1 MRVGSANVASQNWEI
16 STGSQ
21 SGIISASFFSGTGN
35 SAMIIPR
42 ISRTLS
48 MFQPS
53 VRRWVAA
60 PPRLD
65 EANVGQGVKSA
76 IYSLSS
82 WNINAFWPRPVARA
96 TAIINLLL
104 SEAHLSSDIIF
115 LQEVT
120 REVRSSLLRDPRIRS
135 NYLATD
141 AEDTAAFN
149 DVSFATM
156 TLLSK
161 ARFSSQGATIGPVSR
176 FKLPS
181 QYGRDAL
188 CTDVFLPPSTASS
201 SLHTGIEDC
210 YRLRL
215 VNVHLDSLSS
225 TLSYRKQQMA
235 CVSEILHES
244 DNSQT
249 KQSNIGLVAG
259 DFNAVCQEDQDLL
272 TKNRLTDAW
281 LQLYGADAAQSQ
293 TNTEQKSKHFLGPR
307 RLDKVAISGPLE
319 SLELQ
324 NLCPGTIP
332 VPKPGEVKD
341 GEVKWSDHPG
351 LRFTF
356 KLP

>member
-1 MRVGSANVASQNWEI
+1 MV
-16 STGSQ
+16 
-21 SGIISASFFSGTGN
+21 
-35 SAMIIPR
+35 IPK

-48 MFQPS
+48 IFKPS
-53 VRRWVAA
+53 ARRWVAA

-65 EANVGQGVKSA
+65 EANLSQGVKSDS
-76 IYSLSS
+76 YCLST

-120 REVRSSLLRDPRIRS
+120 QEVRSCLLRDTRIRS

-141 AEDTAAFN
+141 AEDTTAFD
-149 DVSFATM
+149 DVPFATM
-156 TLLSK
+156 MLLSK
-161 ARFSSQGATIGPVSR
+161 ARFSSQGAIIGPVAR

-181 QYGRDAL
+181 QYRRDAL
-188 CTDVFLPPSTASS
+188 CTDVFLRPSTASS
-201 SLHTGIEDC
+201 STHIGIEEYC
-210 YRLRL
+210 RLRL

-244 DNSQT
+244 NSQT

-259 DFNAVCQEDQDLL
+259 DFNAVCQEDEELAM
-272 TKNRLTDAW
+272 KNGLVDAW
-281 LQLYGADAAQSQ
+281 FQLYGADAAQPQVS
-293 TNTEQKSKHFLGPR
+293 TDQKSKHFLGPR
-307 RLDKVAISGPLE
+307 RLDRVAITGPLE
-319 SLELQ
+319 SMELQ
-324 NLCPGTIP
+324 NLYPGTIP

-341 GEVKWSDHPG
+341 GEVKWSDHSG